1 MHRTWNKND
10 EVEYVVVKRDG
21 LVGEENGYSATPNPE
36 PTPTIDQILSGSYTK
51 RQQLSE
57 RGDKD
62 DDSSDDEEHHAKAST
77 TATPTYRGPPPVCV
91 IDQSRRIRALTIAA
105 AHHDDTLAN

>member
-21 LVGEENGYSATPNPE
+21 LVGEEEGHSATPSPA
-36 PTPTIDQILSGSYTK
+36 PTPTIDQILSGSYTR

-57 RGDKD
+57 RGDHE
-62 DDSSDDEEHHAKAST
+62 DSSDDDDDHSKPST
-77 TATPTYRGPPPVCV
+77 TATPTNKGPPAVCMM
-91 IDQSRRIRALTIAA
+91 R
-105 AHHDDTLAN
+105 